1 MNDELIEI
9 IEGHNPSSYFWIMPV
24 KVKDM
29 TKDIDDMDNI
39 DEYRKLEIS
48 IEEGTKK
55 GYKLISVMGP

>member
-1 MNDELIEI
+1 M
-9 IEGHNPSSYFWIMPV
+9 

-55 GYKLISVMGP
+55 GYKLISFMGP